1 MPSQLVINQNLKKHT
16 DMSIA
21 DVQDIG
27 LDYAQT
33 LHDWFEA
40 FMLQKQALAEDGY
53 DDRFMR
59 MWQYYL
65 NYCEGG
71 FLERAISTL
80 QLVMR
85 RPEHTDE
92 LSRG

>member
-1 MPSQLVINQNLKKHT
+1 MIINKHLKKDT
-16 DMSIA
+16 DLSIA

-33 LHDWFEA
+33 LQDWFVA
-40 FMLQKQALAEDGY
+40 FMNQKQALAQDGY
-53 DDRFMR
+53 DDRFVR
-59 MWQYYL
+59 MWHYYL

-71 FLERAISTL
+71 FRERAISTL

-85 RPEHTDE
+85 KPEHRT
-92 LSRG
+92 LLVRG